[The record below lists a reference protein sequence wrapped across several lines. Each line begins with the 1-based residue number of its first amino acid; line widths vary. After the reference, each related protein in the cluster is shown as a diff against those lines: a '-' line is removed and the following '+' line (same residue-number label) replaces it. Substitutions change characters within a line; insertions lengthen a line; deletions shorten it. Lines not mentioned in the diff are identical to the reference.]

1 MGRPAESLPNLEKA
15 FRLSPRDPQL
25 GQWYRTYG
33 SCLLDLHRYEESV
46 EWLKRALISD
56 PAREIVYRNLISAL
70 AHMGRMTEAHEHLAA
85 YLQLRPQGSV
95 RTVRP
100 IVERMFHPSA
110 FDTVDH
116 MFDGLRKAGLPE

>member
-1 MGRPAESLPNLEKA
+1 M
-15 FRLSPRDPQL
+15 
-25 GQWYRTYG
+25 
-33 SCLLDLHRYEESV
+33 LDLHRYEESV

-70 AHMGRMTEAHEHLAA
+70 AQTGRMTEAHEHLAA
-85 YLQLRPQGSV
+85 YLQLRPQASI

-110 FDTVDH
+110 LGAVDH
-116 MFDGLRKAGLPE
+116 FASNSLWIAAIGVHAEATLGVSCG